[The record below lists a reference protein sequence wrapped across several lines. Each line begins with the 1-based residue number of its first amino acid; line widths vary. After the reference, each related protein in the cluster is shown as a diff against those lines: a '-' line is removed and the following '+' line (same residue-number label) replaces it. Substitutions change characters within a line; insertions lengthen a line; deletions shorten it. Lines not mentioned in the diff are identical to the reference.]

1 MSANII
7 LRDVVFSEQSSTQL
21 YKKWTY
27 FHFVFEQPIEDD
39 FLIKTNF
46 IFVRKSLMN
55 SNDVLASGK
64 LNTYMMSE
72 SMMAYISYKFQF
84 GVSIRSKINGKDQR
98 AHEWTVGDF
107 RRKNGSHL
115 SGAHWNTIN
124 SCCGHQIKPN
134 LKWCISVIQTKL
146 IKHSNDIYL

>member
-98 AHEWTVGDF
+98 AHE
-107 RRKNGSHL
+107 
-115 SGAHWNTIN
+115 
-124 SCCGHQIKPN
+124 
-134 LKWCISVIQTKL
+134 
-146 IKHSNDIYL
+146 